1 MKKKLLILC
10 TGNSCRSQMAEAY
23 FRKFHGTTIEVF
35 SAGIEKHGLNPTA
48 LRVLQEDGIDTTMLF
63 SKTIEEIDYNT
74 ADILLTVCDH
84 AKETCPV
91 VPSKAKKIHHS
102 FPDPAR
108 FSGTESEILEGFRA
122 VRDTIKLYAKNFSGS

>member
-63 SKTIEEIDYNT
+63 YKTIEEIDYNT